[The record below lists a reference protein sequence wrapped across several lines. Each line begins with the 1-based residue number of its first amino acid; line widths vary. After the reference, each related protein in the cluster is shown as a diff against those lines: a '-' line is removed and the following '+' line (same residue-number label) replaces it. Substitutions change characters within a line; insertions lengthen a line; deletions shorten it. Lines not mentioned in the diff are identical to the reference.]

1 MSKSE
6 IRDRKTPLS
15 QKNYGDY
22 NFSTRKIEYFAATS
36 KNCR

>member
-15 QKNYGDY
+15 QKNYGIY
-22 NFSTRKIEYFAATS
+22 NFLIGKIG
-36 KNCR
+36 

>member
-22 NFSTRKIEYFAATS
+22 NFSTRKIE
-36 KNCR
+36 